1 MVWIFPFI
9 NHRFIQ
15 HGNVQLKFRIRVLNK
30 FIRGFYMNNIYGR
43 VISPKVE
50 LLKKLIMIKKLYNMF
65 WILMIYNRFDHFV
78 NFGNRE
84 FSSFSKKVTSRSVS
98 DVNSILINSIS
109 IDHIQN
115 HFLPGNTGI
124 TYDMYYYLTPST
136 TDPMNTT
143 ITQIACVDY
152 RFVFIF
158 KFFF

>member
-1 MVWIFPFI
+1 MKYF
-9 NHRFIQ
+9 
-15 HGNVQLKFRIRVLNK
+15 L
-30 FIRGFYMNNIYGR
+30 
-43 VISPKVE
+43 
-50 LLKKLIMIKKLYNMF
+50 
-65 WILMIYNRFDHFV
+65 
-78 NFGNRE
+78 

-152 RFVFIF
+152 RFVFDLNFSFNRLYLVVDHHNGMKISMVQY
-158 KFFF
+158 